1 VSKPPAALWDEV
13 VAARAALARQRQQPQ
28 RTSDPEVRAAL
39 LDALE
44 AYVESLDQR
53 GLPIPYAIRD
63 ELRIQRLT
71 SPRSVQAYRGQPRGN
86 TREY

>member
-1 VSKPPAALWDEV
+1 MTKPPAELWGAV
-13 VAARAALARQRQQPQ
+13 VTAREALARQRQQPQ
-28 RTSDPEVRAAL
+28 RTSDPEARAAL

-44 AYVESLDQR
+44 AYVESLEER

-71 SPRSVQAYRGQPRGN
+71 SPPGQKAYRAQARGN